1 LEDRRVTR
9 GIHVGWHRIRVLV
22 CLIGVAVLFAA
33 VGCGEAGD
41 GEDAVSEGPPD
52 RRAFEG
58 ETLNLI
64 LKEGYEIEA
73 IQEYVGEFEEATGA
87 TVEMEVF
94 DEPTARQ
101 RFILDSTSQTGAY
114 DITSVSFWHLPEYQR
129 AGYLEPLS
137 DYVENR
143 RDEEWLDPDA
153 IPDSAM
159 DVLSVDGELYALPHT
174 IIGGMFFYRKDVF
187 EEHGIEP
194 PQTTEE
200 ILAAAE
206 QLDEAE
212 PDMNAFTGRGA
223 PTFAS
228 LGTWLGWTYGYGAT
242 LFDENMCPQATDP
255 EFQRGIEGL
264 MTLMRDYG
272 PRDAASLTFT
282 QAGER
287 FSSGNAAMMFDTTG
301 FGGIF
306 ENPELSQVAGNVGF
320 ALPEGPAG
328 NSLQWTYIEGLG
340 ISSFSDNKELAW
352 LFLQWRMS
360 EEVTR
365 KEALELGRFDVPNLN
380 VLQSPEYEQMAEERG
395 VTDYTQMLP
404 EAWERITLEHWP
416 FVPEFAQIGDAF
428 MQPISASIAGQQP
441 TEQALQNAQGQLENI
456 AREAGYCE

>member
-1 LEDRRVTR
+1 VTASVASR
-9 GIHVGWHRIRVLV
+9 LRAGL
-22 CLIGVAVLFAA
+22 LAVLFALGVA
-33 VGCGEAGD
+33 LVAGGCGGGEAED
-41 GEDAVSEGPPD
+41 GAVAEGPPD

-87 TVEMEVF
+87 NVEIEVF

-129 AGYLEPLS
+129 AGYLEPLD
-137 DYVENR
+137 DYLENR
-143 RDEEWLDPDA
+143 RDEEWLDPEA

-159 DVLSVDGELYALPHT
+159 EVLSVEEELYALPHT
-174 IIGGMFFYRKDVF
+174 IIGGMLFYRQDIF

-194 PQTTEE
+194 PQNTEE

-206 QLDEAE
+206 ELAEVE
-212 PDMNAFTGRGA
+212 PDINGFSGRGA

-255 EFQRGIEGL
+255 TFQEGVEDL

-306 ENPELSQVAGNVGF
+306 EDPELSNVAGNVGF
-320 ALPEGPAG
+320 ALPQGPAD
-328 NSLQWTYIEGLG
+328 NPLQWTYIEGLG
-340 ISSFSDNKELAW
+340 ISSFSDNKDLAW

-360 EEVTR
+360 EEITR
-365 KEALELGRFDVPNLN
+365 KEALELGRFDVPNLT
-380 VLQSPEYEQMAEERG
+380 VLESEEYAELAEERG
-395 VTDYTQMLP
+395 VSDYTEMLP
-404 EAWERITLEHWP
+404 EAWENITLDHWP
-416 FVPEFAQIGDAF
+416 FVPEFSQIGDAF
-428 MQPISASIAGQQP
+428 MQPISASIAGQQS
-441 TEQALQNAQGQLENI
+441 TEQALQNAQGELESI
-456 AREAGYCE
+456 ASEAGYCQ